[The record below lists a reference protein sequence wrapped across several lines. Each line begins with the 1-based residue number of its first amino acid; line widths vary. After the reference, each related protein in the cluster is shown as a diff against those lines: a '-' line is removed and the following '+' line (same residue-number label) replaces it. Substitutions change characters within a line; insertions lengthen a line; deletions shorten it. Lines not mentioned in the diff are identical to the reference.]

1 MGAPSPRYTAEFK
14 QKAVELYKKSG
25 TTYAE
30 VARGLDCDARGL
42 SDWVKKADA
51 ADCGAGDDPFQ
62 MAEDP
67 RRLKRRRPQH
77 GAVRRHR
84 LREDPAG
91 PAAPGAGDGHM
102 VEAGS
107 GLSRG
112 PGHRRRAG
120 RRGAEDGPGQ
130 EKQPERMRASFGSR
144 SPVRVAAAVQDHSRA
159 RRAPVHGLD
168 ILAVGQ
174 RGHGAAHGHREVGV
188 HDARACAT
196 REEAAL
202 DIFEYIEAVYS
213 RARIHSAPGY
223 MSPVESEEA
232 NWPDDEG
239 RPRAA

>member
-1 MGAPSPRYTAEFK
+1 M
-14 QKAVELYKKSG
+14 
-25 TTYAE
+25 
-30 VARGLDCDARGL
+30 ARGLGCDVGGL

-62 MAEDP
+62 MAADL

-91 PAAPGAGDGHM
+91 PAVPDAGDGHM
-102 VEAGS
+102 VEADS
-107 GLSRG
+107 GLSHG

-120 RRGAEDGPGQ
+120 RGGAEDGPGQ

-174 RGHGAAHGHREVGV
+174 RGHGAAHGHREVGM

-223 MSPVESEEA
+223 MSPTESEKA
-232 NWPDDEG
+232 NWPDGEG
-239 RPRAA
+239 RPKAA